1 MPLLIGVPA
10 ETIDGERRL
19 SVVPDVVKKYQGL
32 GAHVVMQSGAG
43 VPAHYRDDAFAEVSV
58 VD

>member
-1 MPLLIGVPA
+1 MSLKIGVPA
-10 ETIDGERRL
+10 ETHPGERRIP
-19 SVVPDVVKKYQGL
+19 VVPDVVKKYQGL